1 MFALGPKALAAA
13 GLLLRSASRILEL
26 SVMSLKSHAVEQ
38 RRATFLVELR
48 FGAGD
53 LLDLEAV
60 TAIVEHDRIGD
71 CLPALKIAF
80 RQ

>member
-1 MFALGPKALAAA
+1 LLSFLDELG
-13 GLLLRSASRILEL
+13 
-26 SVMSLKSHAVEQ
+26 
-38 RRATFLVELR
+38 

-71 CLPALKIAF
+71 RLTAPKIAF